1 MSDKSVMTL
10 LVYYGIW
17 ELFFGE
23 QWNNERHN
31 ASQLPTIP
39 IPIDDYV
46 TPTYDKQNYTVKSHG
61 AHVMSGPY
69 ESIGQYDVL
78 TKQTNEN
85 LKQQC
90 DKALHELN
98 QLRRQHTETSRRY
111 DDLIENHNATLEK
124 LRLVQEENTRL
135 KTQCH
140 DLTQER
146 NAVVANVVRQWEGG
160 ARERADMKRLTD
172 ERNAA
177 MAEYTLIMS
186 ERQDNSAYHHLGL
199 ASGVGLSGLA
209 GDSADKERVDNL
221 EQANQELQ
229 RLRKQLDR
237 ALGDLTDAV
246 SKRRR
251 DWAFSERDKLLQ
263 ERESVKAL
271 CNRLRKLADA
281 RRHGG
286 GDKPRA
292 RGDRPE
298 RPERPAPA
306 RRDCWQLAD
315 ARRHGGGDKPRA
327 RGDRPE
333 RPERPAPARRDCWQV
348 TRHTGGQLADARR
361 HGGGD
366 KPARA
371 ATGPSG
377 PSDPRQRA
385 ATAGSGRA
393 AARRRRQARA
403 RGDRPERPERPAPA
417 RRDCWQLADARRHGG
432 GDKPRARGDRPER
445 PERPAPARRDCW
457 QVTRHTMGGQLADAR
472 RHGGGDKPRARGDRP
487 ERPERPAPAR
497 RDCWQVTRHTM
508 GGQLADAR
516 RHGGGDKPR
525 ARGDRPERPERPA
538 PARRDC
544 WQVTRHTMGGQLAD
558 ARRHGGGDKPRAR
571 GDRPERPERP
581 APARRDCWQDIEWDM
596 IDVELSGLGKDGE
609 LGFELAGGRDD
620 PYFPDD
626 SNIYR
631 RRARCGPPSR
641 RARAACGC
649 SARAPRACAP
659 RCAPQTCARSR
670 CSTVGAA
677 PPSSAAAGALRAA
690 LAQGACGVRL
700 QRARTTRLRA
710 ALRPADLRAVT
721 LQHGR
726 GQHHHHQRRR
736 RAAGRLAQG
745 ACGVR
750 LQRAR
755 TTRLRAALRPA
766 DLRAVTLQ
774 HGRGQHHHHQRR
786 RARCGPPSRR
796 ARAACGCSARAPRAC
811 APRCAP
817 QTCARSRC
825 STALRACPKCG
836 RCSTSVNTILCLF
849 RSFGLF
855 TRAVWMPTGTWD
867 MIRGKIEAVTGRSK
881 SKDKQNKVP
890 ESDAIAELDSVID
903 SYHGKTIKETSI
915 VLKRSRRKNKEPQN
929 DSKNGGTWPKARAN
943 FVLEENPTGT
953 IVQPRSRKE
962 RPPLSILLSPP
973 TKLQPEP
980 QRSNTNRNSN
990 PIPLGH
996 APLTQATAP
1005 ARHSVYKSIE
1015 SSPAIAHF
1023 PKPAPLSIHN
1033 PHPQFS
1039 SPNSMNFEKIRTL
1052 EKDKISMS
1060 DYSEH
1065 DITPNRL
1072 SLALNPSDDSLDY
1085 QPVTRNRT
1093 KSPHSLDFIVNK
1105 GPSSLDFISR
1115 KTPTSLEQSMKNHPI
1130 LEQYY
1135 STKKSSSPK
1144 TVNKYPSDSDS
1155 FGPDSLNS
1163 NANFA
1168 MTGTL
1173 PSQSRLQSQY
1183 YRGPFVNS
1191 NPHTSSRYP
1200 HLASPTNIPQSQS
1213 GESIGTSYEMH
1224 SFPSHT
1230 HNMSD
1235 LQPVPRA
1242 NRVLGDYHHT
1252 YEGGTFPRKKENQR
1266 FRIPSNPSVTS
1277 KNSAGKLST
1286 GSIERS
1292 SERNSPMPTYH
1303 VEILSPGRGA
1313 KQMMHKATR
1322 NSMPEYTGLGWNK
1335 PLPGEL
1341 RRVHID
1347 KSQQPLG
1354 IQIYCPPS
1362 SGGVFVSTVN
1372 ENSLASQVGL
1382 QVGDQLLEVCGI
1394 NMRSATYTLA
1404 ASVLRQIGN
1413 SITMLVQYSPEKYKD
1428 EVEVSGSSSSGE
1440 SSHDEEVS
1448 LSGSPTPRNS
1458 PGPQQSLRMET
1469 PSAEAGTLRQSQA
1482 SKDLP
1487 RFLLIEMR
1495 NCSDLG
1501 ISLVGGNA
1509 VGIFVHSVQIDSP
1522 AFNAGLR
1529 TGDQILE
1536 YNNVDLRRATAEQ
1549 AALELAKPA
1558 EKVSVLVRHD
1568 LQQYHDIKDKPGD
1581 AFYIRAG
1588 FDRCAKITSIG
1599 VDTIDEYS
1607 LWFRKDEVL
1616 FVDNTLFNGAPG
1628 LWRAWQLDCKGGE
1641 AQRRASTTARRSFF
1655 RRKKHRDSKE
1665 LASFS
1670 NTELGCWS
1678 DSGALA
1684 DDAPLLH
1691 RPVVVL
1697 GPLRECVVGKLV
1709 SDWAGVFARVR
1720 PQPLPLRGAA
1730 LERALAQGSHLEPRP
1745 TRDNTH
1751 YDTIPLQAIKD
1762 KAEKLVSDWAGV
1774 FARVRPQPLPLRGA
1788 ALERALAQGSHLE
1801 PRPTRDN
1808 THYDTIPLQAI
1819 KDKRRSWCRT
1829 WAGVCARVRPQPL
1842 PLRGAA
1848 LERALAQGSHLEP
1861 RPTRDNTHFDTIPLQ
1876 AIKDKAEK
1884 GVHCILDI
1892 SVATIE
1898 KLHKQQIYP
1907 IVLFIKF
1914 KSFKQ
1919 IKEVKDTRYPADKVS
1934 AKAAKEMYEHGL
1946 KIENEYRSYISE
1958 DRDMRYYSD
1967 PGRDVPRR
1975 KPKEQKSDST
1985 DSDLKYYSEP
1995 DAKNYFEID
2004 YEFLKEL
2011 RRIARNNC
2019 PKCRRKR
2026 SRSTPKDKLVKKD
2039 KAKSKPARSVRVK
2052 ENYVY
2057 CNGRYH
2063 SDQEHCRLC
2072 CRICN
2077 RSTDTLDS
2085 IEDDQ
2090 YSLVSKSYSLPSSR
2104 ATTSSRSKSTPK
2116 NTRERKNSTQ
2126 SIKSVSFLESSNDES
2141 RKDEPNYTAK
2151 SFTNDLKQFLLKPS
2165 PPRLSLRDKF
2175 IISFKQEFEA
2185 TKKSPKLKAIKGLWK
2200 SY

>member
-1 MSDKSVMTL
+1 
-10 LVYYGIW
+10 
-17 ELFFGE
+17 
-23 QWNNERHN
+23 
-31 ASQLPTIP
+31 
-39 IPIDDYV
+39 
-46 TPTYDKQNYTVKSHG
+46 
-61 AHVMSGPY
+61 
-69 ESIGQYDVL
+69 
-78 TKQTNEN
+78 
-85 LKQQC
+85 
-90 DKALHELN
+90 
-98 QLRRQHTETSRRY
+98 
-111 DDLIENHNATLEK
+111 
-124 LRLVQEENTRL
+124 
-135 KTQCH
+135 
-140 DLTQER
+140 
-146 NAVVANVVRQWEGG
+146 
-160 ARERADMKRLTD
+160 
-172 ERNAA
+172 
-177 MAEYTLIMS
+177 
-186 ERQDNSAYHHLGL
+186 
-199 ASGVGLSGLA
+199 
-209 GDSADKERVDNL
+209 
-221 EQANQELQ
+221 
-229 RLRKQLDR
+229 
-237 ALGDLTDAV
+237 
-246 SKRRR
+246 
-251 DWAFSERDKLLQ
+251 
-263 ERESVKAL
+263 
-271 CNRLRKLADA
+271 
-281 RRHGG
+281 
-286 GDKPRA
+286 
-292 RGDRPE
+292 
-298 RPERPAPA
+298 
-306 RRDCWQLAD
+306 
-315 ARRHGGGDKPRA
+315 
-327 RGDRPE
+327 
-333 RPERPAPARRDCWQV
+333 
-348 TRHTGGQLADARR
+348 
-361 HGGGD
+361 
-366 KPARA
+366 
-371 ATGPSG
+371 
-377 PSDPRQRA
+377 
-385 ATAGSGRA
+385 SGRA
-393 AARRRRQARA
+393 AARRRRQA
-403 RGDRPERPERPAPA
+403 
-417 RRDCWQLADARRHGG
+417 
-432 GDKPRARGDRPER
+432 PRAR
-445 PERPAPARRDCW
+445 RPA
-457 QVTRHTMGGQLADAR
+457 
-472 RHGGGDKPRARGDRP
+472 
-487 ERPERPAPAR
+487 
-497 RDCWQVTRHTM
+497 
-508 GGQLADAR
+508 
-516 RHGGGDKPR
+516 
-525 ARGDRPERPERPA
+525 
-538 PARRDC
+538 
-544 WQVTRHTMGGQLAD
+544 
-558 ARRHGGGDKPRAR
+558 
-571 GDRPERPERP
+571 ERPERP

-626 SNIYR
+626 SNIY
-631 RRARCGPPSR
+631 
-641 RARAACGC
+641 
-649 SARAPRACAP
+649 
-659 RCAPQTCARSR
+659 
-670 CSTVGAA
+670 
-677 PPSSAAAGALRAA
+677 
-690 LAQGACGVRL
+690 GACGVRL

-721 LQHGR
+721 LQH
-726 GQHHHHQRRR
+726 
-736 RAAGRLAQG
+736 
-745 ACGVR
+745 
-750 LQRAR
+750 
-755 TTRLRAALRPA
+755 
-766 DLRAVTLQ
+766 
-774 HGRGQHHHHQRR
+774 
-786 RARCGPPSRR
+786 
-796 ARAACGCSARAPRAC
+796 
-811 APRCAP
+811 
-817 QTCARSRC
+817 
-825 STALRACPKCG
+825 
-836 RCSTSVNTILCLF
+836 
-849 RSFGLF
+849 
-855 TRAVWMPTGTWD
+855 GTWD

-1628 LWRAWQLDCKGGE
+1628 LWRAWQLDCKG
-1641 AQRRASTTARRSFF
+1641 RRASTTARRSFF

-1751 YDTIPLQAIKD
+1751 Y
-1762 KAEKLVSDWAGV
+1762 
-1774 FARVRPQPLPLRGA
+1774 
-1788 ALERALAQGSHLE
+1788 
-1801 PRPTRDN
+1801 
-1808 THYDTIPLQAI
+1808 
-1819 KDKRRSWCRT
+1819 
-1829 WAGVCARVRPQPL
+1829 
-1842 PLRGAA
+1842 
-1848 LERALAQGSHLEP
+1848 
-1861 RPTRDNTHFDTIPLQ
+1861 DTIPLQ

>member
-1 MSDKSVMTL
+1 MASGTSLESNGSNESISHNYVSA
-10 LVYYGIW
+10 
-17 ELFFGE
+17 
-23 QWNNERHN
+23 ERHN
-31 ASQLPTIP
+31 PSQLPTIP
-39 IPIDDYV
+39 IPIDYEAL
-46 TPTYDKQNYTVKSHG
+46 TNNQCYEKQNYTVKSHG

-69 ESIGQYDVL
+69 EPMQYDVIQ
-78 TKQTNEN
+78 KQSNES

-90 DKALHELN
+90 EKALHDLN
-98 QLRRQHTETSRRY
+98 QLRRQHTETSRRCEHVMKELEYFRGQHRAAMNQLEVSAQEASSLRGKYGDLLNDNQRLEREVQHLQQSSNPEGSSDALVHTLRKCESLKEELDCFQKRY

-124 LRLVQEENTRL
+124 LQIVQEENSRL

-140 DLTQER
+140 ELTQER
-146 NAVVANVVRQWEGG
+146 NAVVRERNALKAQVAHAVRQWEGG
-160 ARERADMKRLTD
+160 ARDRADIKRLTD

-186 ERQDNSAYHHLGL
+186 ERDTVHKEMEKLSDDLQSALKRVAALEAALQASREQQRATALQAESLRREIESALVDRDRAIKECTDLKTPQNPPTLGKSRQDNSAYHHLGL
-199 ASGVGLSGLA
+199 ASGVGNDGFLNGQHSNDPSLDKLQGLVGMVVDA
-209 GDSADKERVDNL
+209 VDKERVDNL
-221 EQANQELQ
+221 EQANQELE
-229 RLRKQLDR
+229 RLRKQVERLQ
-237 ALGDLTDAV
+237 AELADAQREAEV

-271 CNRLRKLADA
+271 CNRLRKERDQMVGELAEA

-286 GDKPRA
+286 KKCDGKDKPR
-292 RGDRPE
+292 GDDADLRHQ
-298 RPERPAPA
+298 
-306 RRDCWQLAD
+306 RDLALD
-315 ARRHGGGDKPRA
+315 AD
-327 RGDRPE
+327 
-333 RPERPAPARRDCWQV
+333 
-348 TRHTGGQLADARR
+348 
-361 HGGGD
+361 
-366 KPARA
+366 
-371 ATGPSG
+371 
-377 PSDPRQRA
+377 
-385 ATAGSGRA
+385 
-393 AARRRRQARA
+393 
-403 RGDRPERPERPAPA
+403 
-417 RRDCWQLADARRHGG
+417 
-432 GDKPRARGDRPER
+432 
-445 PERPAPARRDCW
+445 
-457 QVTRHTMGGQLADAR
+457 M
-472 RHGGGDKPRARGDRP
+472 
-487 ERPERPAPAR
+487 
-497 RDCWQVTRHTM
+497 
-508 GGQLADAR
+508 
-516 RHGGGDKPR
+516 
-525 ARGDRPERPERPA
+525 
-538 PARRDC
+538 
-544 WQVTRHTMGGQLAD
+544 
-558 ARRHGGGDKPRAR
+558 
-571 GDRPERPERP
+571 
-581 APARRDCWQDIEWDM
+581 QDYEWEI
-596 IDVELSGLGKDGE
+596 IDVELNGLGKDGE

-620 PYFPDD
+620 PYFPND
-626 SNIYR
+626 SSIYVTSVKKGSIADGKIKVLDR
-631 RRARCGPPSR
+631 VWEVLGGRAWGSGGAAAAALRAGLAREAAAPALPAALPAALRLQRPRARR
-641 RARAACGC
+641 LAHRLRDARGLALAHGIFVSKIASG
-649 SARAPRACAP
+649 SAVAKEGNIMVGDRVVSINNRSLEGSKSVSEAMSLLNECHYESVTLTVLRPLCP
-659 RCAPQTCARSR
+659 TCDNRER
-670 CSTVGAA
+670 LLHGAGFA
-677 PPSSAAAGALRAA
+677 EKAAGACAEECA
-690 LAQGACGVRL
+690 QYLAPDNKVLDDDIHIDHGV
-700 QRARTTRLRA
+700 
-710 ALRPADLRAVT
+710 PDFD
-721 LQHGR
+721 
-726 GQHHHHQRRR
+726 RRYVYHV
-736 RAAGRLAQG
+736 AAGSQGKIAQE
-745 ACGVR
+745 R
-750 LQRAR
+750 
-755 TTRLRAALRPA
+755 
-766 DLRAVTLQ
+766 
-774 HGRGQHHHHQRR
+774 
-786 RARCGPPSRR
+786 
-796 ARAACGCSARAPRAC
+796 
-811 APRCAP
+811 
-817 QTCARSRC
+817 
-825 STALRACPKCG
+825 
-836 RCSTSVNTILCLF
+836 
-849 RSFGLF
+849 
-855 TRAVWMPTGTWD
+855 GTWD

-903 SYHGKTIKETSI
+903 SYHGKTIKETSS
-915 VLKRSRRKNKEPQN
+915 VLKRSRRKNK
-929 DSKNGGTWPKARAN
+929 DSQSDTKNGGTWPKARAN
-943 FVLEENPTGT
+943 FILEENSTGT

-973 TKLQPEP
+973 TKLPPEP

-996 APLTQATAP
+996 APLTQATTP

-1015 SSPAIAHF
+1015 SSPAIEHF
-1023 PKPAPLSIHN
+1023 PKPAPLAIHN
-1033 PHPQFS
+1033 PFA

-1052 EKDKISMS
+1052 EKDKMSIS

-1072 SLALNPSDDSLDY
+1072 SLVLNPSDDSLDY
-1085 QPVTRNRT
+1085 QPVIRNRT
-1093 KSPHSLDFIVNK
+1093 KSPHSLDFMVNK
-1105 GPSSLDFISR
+1105 GPSSLDFVTR
-1115 KTPTSLEQSMKNHPI
+1115 KSPSSLEHSIKNHPGKDI
-1130 LEQYY
+1130 LDTYY

-1163 NANFA
+1163 NANFP

-1213 GESIGTSYEMH
+1213 GESIGTSYDMH
-1224 SFPSHT
+1224 SFTSHT

-1235 LQPVPRA
+1235 IQPVPRI
-1242 NRVLGDYHHT
+1242 NRAGDYHHT

-1292 SERNSPMPTYH
+1292 SERNSPMPTFH
-1303 VEILSPGRGA
+1303 VEVLSPGRGA
-1313 KQMMHKATR
+1313 KQMTHKGTR
-1322 NSMPEYTGLGWNK
+1322 NSMPEYCGLGWNK

-1372 ENSLASQVGL
+1372 DNSLASQVGL

-1404 ASVLRQIGN
+1404 ARVLRQIGN

-1428 EVEVSGSSSSGE
+1428 EIEVPGSSSSGE

-1458 PGPQQSLRMET
+1458 PGPQQSLRMEA
-1469 PSAEAGTLRQSQA
+1469 PSTEVTTLRQSQA
-1482 SKDLP
+1482 SKELP

-1522 AFNAGLR
+1522 AYNAGLR

-1536 YNNVDLRRATAEQ
+1536 YNNVDLRHATAEQ

-1558 EKVSVLVRHD
+1558 DKVSVLVRHD
-1568 LQQYHDIKDKPGD
+1568 LQQYNEIKDKPGD

-1599 VDTIDEYS
+1599 MDTIDEYS

-1616 FVDNTLFNGAPG
+1616 FVDNTLFNGSPG
-1628 LWRAWQLDCKGGE
+1628 LWRAWQLDCKGMKRHFGTIPSKFKVE
-1641 AQRRASTTARRSFF
+1641 EILRRSMGTLESDAHRRASTTARRSFF

-1678 DSGALA
+1678 DSGTLA
-1684 DDAPLLH
+1684 DDVPLLSYQRVERLH
-1691 RPVVVL
+1691 YGTQRPVVVL
-1697 GPLRECVVGKLV
+1697 GPLWECVCARLV
-1709 SDWAGVFARVR
+1709 SDWPHVF
-1720 PQPLPLRGAA
+1720 GAA
-1730 LERALAQGSHLEPRP
+1730 RAGPEPRA
-1745 TRDNTH
+1745 RLDCAH
-1751 YDTIPLQAIKD
+1751 LDCIPLQAVRDLAD
-1762 KAEKLVSDWAGV
+1762 KG
-1774 FARVRPQPLPLRGA
+1774 
-1788 ALERALAQGSHLE
+1788 
-1801 PRPTRDN
+1801 
-1808 THYDTIPLQAI
+1808 I
-1819 KDKRRSWCRT
+1819 
-1829 WAGVCARVRPQPL
+1829 
-1842 PLRGAA
+1842 
-1848 LERALAQGSHLEP
+1848 
-1861 RPTRDNTHFDTIPLQ
+1861 
-1876 AIKDKAEK
+1876 
-1884 GVHCILDI
+1884 HCILEL
-1892 SVATIE
+1892 SVAKIE

-1946 KIENEYRSYISE
+1946 KVENEYRNYISAE
-1958 DRDMRYYSD
+1958 IPAGVNIAYMCTQIKEAVEEEQNKTLWSVTFCTHCKYDDKHIYSSDVDVRYYSD
-1967 PGRDVPRR
+1967 PGREIDK
-1975 KPKEQKSDST
+1975 KPKVKKKKETKTDST

-2011 RRIARNNC
+2011 RKIARNNC

-2026 SRSTPKDKLVKKD
+2026 SRKDKDKKT
-2039 KAKSKPARSVRVK
+2039 KPTRSSRMK
-2052 ENYVY
+2052 ENYVF

-2063 SDQEHCRLC
+2063 SDKEHCQRC

-2090 YSLVSKSYSLPSSR
+2090 YSLISKSYSQP
-2104 ATTSSRSKSTPK
+2104 TTSRSKSTPSK
-2116 NTRERKNSTQ
+2116 YRERKNSIQ
-2126 SIKSVSFLESSNDES
+2126 SNKSVSFLESSNDES
-2141 RKDEPNYTAK
+2141 IKDEPNYTAK
-2151 SFTNDLKQFLLKPS
+2151 SFTNDLKKFLLRPS
-2165 PPRLSLRDKF
+2165 NPRLSLRDKF
-2175 IISFKQEFEA
+2175 ITSFKQELEA

>member
-626 SNIYR
+626 SNIY
-631 RRARCGPPSR
+631 
-641 RARAACGC
+641 
-649 SARAPRACAP
+649 
-659 RCAPQTCARSR
+659 
-670 CSTVGAA
+670 
-677 PPSSAAAGALRAA
+677 
-690 LAQGACGVRL
+690 GACGVRL

-721 LQHGR
+721 LQH
-726 GQHHHHQRRR
+726 
-736 RAAGRLAQG
+736 
-745 ACGVR
+745 
-750 LQRAR
+750 
-755 TTRLRAALRPA
+755 
-766 DLRAVTLQ
+766 
-774 HGRGQHHHHQRR
+774 
-786 RARCGPPSRR
+786 
-796 ARAACGCSARAPRAC
+796 
-811 APRCAP
+811 
-817 QTCARSRC
+817 
-825 STALRACPKCG
+825 
-836 RCSTSVNTILCLF
+836 
-849 RSFGLF
+849 
-855 TRAVWMPTGTWD
+855 GTWD

-1762 KAEKLVSDWAGV
+1762 KAEK
-1774 FARVRPQPLPLRGA
+1774 
-1788 ALERALAQGSHLE
+1788 
-1801 PRPTRDN
+1801 
-1808 THYDTIPLQAI
+1808 
-1819 KDKRRSWCRT
+1819 
-1829 WAGVCARVRPQPL
+1829 
-1842 PLRGAA
+1842 
-1848 LERALAQGSHLEP
+1848 
-1861 RPTRDNTHFDTIPLQ
+1861 
-1876 AIKDKAEK
+1876 